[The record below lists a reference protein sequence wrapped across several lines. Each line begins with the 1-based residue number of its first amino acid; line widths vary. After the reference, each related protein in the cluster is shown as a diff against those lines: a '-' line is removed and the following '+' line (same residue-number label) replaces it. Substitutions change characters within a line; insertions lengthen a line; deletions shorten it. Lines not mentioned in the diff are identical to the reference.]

1 MSTQQETPSRSDM
14 IRCEFCGEEYSVT
27 YRKCPFCDDMAGRPA
42 PRPTPHTGKGGKRQV
57 GGSRGSSSRP
67 HLTIEPIRIIGY
79 ALGLVL
85 IVAAIYIVYTLL
97 APLFGGSTP
106 AMSESPRQS
115 SDTSVSVSQ
124 SQPEVS
130 VSAPGVST
138 STPDVSTPTPDVST
152 STPDV
157 STPTPD
163 VSTPAPATL
172 AAGDIG
178 IIKDVANIRADKP
191 VSGAIKA
198 SSTIGSEVTI
208 VEVTSAQSDGKVW
221 YKIRYIHA
229 DEGVREDYIRSDFV
243 DPKPN

>member
-67 HLTIEPIRIIGY
+67 RLTIEPIRIIGY

-106 AMSESPRQS
+106 ATSESPRQS

-138 STPDVSTPTPDVST
+138 S
-152 STPDV
+152 
-157 STPTPD
+157 TPD